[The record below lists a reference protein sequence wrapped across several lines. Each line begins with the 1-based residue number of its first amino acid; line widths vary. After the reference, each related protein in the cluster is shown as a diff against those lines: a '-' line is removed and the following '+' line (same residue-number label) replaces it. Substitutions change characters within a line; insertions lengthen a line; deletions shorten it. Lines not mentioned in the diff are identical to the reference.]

1 MLTRCRSVLNP
12 ILRITSKQEYDTLKH
27 STEAPVLVGWFSSK
41 HSLACKMYESQFDEL
56 ASKFPTYQFFK
67 SDVDVTPEAAYDC
80 EVTDVPQISI
90 LPLGRK
96 TDGSFFDKS
105 DLSTVKAELGRYHEL
120 VGKAQSA
127 VAAVPVGETVRKDRT
142 EFVFDPAT
150 GTSLPKHQ
158 SY

>member
-1 MLTRCRSVLNP
+1 MLTRYRSLLNP
-12 ILRITSKQEYDTLKH
+12 ILRISSKQEYEALKH
-27 STEAPVLVGWFSSK
+27 STEAPVVIGWFSSQ
-41 HSLACKMYESQFDEL
+41 HSLACKMYEKQFDEL
-56 ASKFPTYQFFK
+56 AAKFPTYQFFK
-67 SDVDVTPEAAYDC
+67 TDVDAAPEAAYDC

-96 TDGSFFDKS
+96 VDGSFFDKS
-105 DLSTVKAELGRYHEL
+105 DLTTIKTQLGRYDQL
-120 VGKAQSA
+120 VSKAHTA
-127 VAAVPVGETVRKDRT
+127 VAALSVGETVRETKP